1 MIYPNRPQ
9 TTAAVA
15 AHYDELDLF
24 YREVWGEH
32 VHHGF
37 WATGRESRLEA
48 VEMLVDFMATR
59 LDLAPGQT
67 ICDIGCGYGATAV
80 RLAER
85 HGVHVTGVTVS
96 GVQATIASAKSRSHG
111 GIAILHRDWLR
122 NGFPNGQ
129 FDRAYAIESSE
140 HMPDKRRFFAE
151 AYRTL
156 RPGGRLAVCAW
167 LARDRPRPWEA
178 RYLLEPICREGRLPS
193 LGDEGDYRRLA
204 AAAGF
209 TVAECEDLSSR
220 VRRTW
225 YLCAGRLAG
234 KLMSKPRYVC
244 FLLDSRA
251 ADRSFIL
258 TLLRLLLAYQ
268 TGSMRYCLLVF
279 DKGLS

>member
-1 MIYPNRPQ
+1 MIHPHRSQ

-32 VHHGF
+32 IHHGF
-37 WATGRESRLEA
+37 WATGRESRPAA
-48 VEMLVDFMATR
+48 VEALVDLMASR

-67 ICDIGCGYGATAV
+67 LCDIGCGYGATAV

-96 GVQATIASAKSRSHG
+96 GVQATIAAAKSPSHG
-111 GIAILHRDWLR
+111 SIAVLHRDWLA
-122 NGFPNGQ
+122 NGFPDRQ

-140 HMPDKRRFFAE
+140 HMPNKRRFFAE

-178 RYLLEPICREGRLPS
+178 RCLLEPICREGRLPS
-193 LGDEGDYRRLA
+193 LGDEGDYRCLA

-225 YLCAGRLAG
+225 YVCAGRLAG
-234 KLMSKPRYVC
+234 KLISKPRYLR
-244 FLLDSRA
+244 FLLDSGA
-251 ADRSFIL
+251 TDRIFIL
-258 TLLRLLLAYQ
+258 TLLRLLLAYR
-268 TGSMRYCLLVF
+268 TGSIRYCLLVF
-279 DKGLS
+279 DKE